1 VARRTDAL
9 QRLVPV
15 HVARAEA
22 AWLRGD
28 ADRAAAEAEAIYP
41 RAVESKYPWLAGPLA
56 YWRWRAS
63 GVASAPSWIGRPF
76 ALQIAGQWREAAS
89 EWDARGCPYEA
100 AESRAS
106 GDDPEALRQALG
118 ELEHLGARPASARV
132 SRRLRE
138 LGIRDIPRG
147 PRPATRANPARLT
160 AREAEV
166 VRLVAQGLRN
176 GEIAERLSVTPKTVD
191 HHVSAALSKLG
202 ARSRLEAVK
211 EAARLGL
218 LGQG

>member
-1 VARRTDAL
+1 
-9 QRLVPV
+9 
-15 HVARAEA
+15 
-22 AWLRGD
+22 
-28 ADRAAAEAEAIYP
+28 
-41 RAVESKYPWLAGPLA
+41 
-56 YWRWRAS
+56 
-63 GVASAPSWIGRPF
+63 
-76 ALQIAGQWREAAS
+76 
-89 EWDARGCPYEA
+89 
-100 AESRAS
+100 
-106 GDDPEALRQALG
+106 
-118 ELEHLGARPASARV
+118 V

-160 AREAEV
+160 ARKTEV

>member
-1 VARRTDAL
+1 M
-9 QRLVPV
+9 
-15 HVARAEA
+15 
-22 AWLRGD
+22 
-28 ADRAAAEAEAIYP
+28 
-41 RAVESKYPWLAGPLA
+41 YPWLAGPLA
-56 YWRWRAS
+56 YWRWRAG
-63 GVASAPSWIGRPF
+63 GVTSPPSWIARPF
-76 ALQIAGQWREAAS
+76 ALQIAGQWREAAT
-89 EWDARGCPYEA
+89 EWDSRTCPYEA
-100 AESRAS
+100 AESRAT

-118 ELEHLGARPASARV
+118 DLERLGARPAAARV

-138 LGIRDIPRG
+138 LGVRDIPRG

-166 VRLVAQGLRN
+166 VRLVALGLRN
-176 GEIAERLSVTPKTVD
+176 GEIAERLSVTAKTVD

-218 LGQG
+218 LEHE